1 MIGDVF
7 HNLRCALDHLVYAVA
22 FCESRPATPLYD
34 RSLAFPITN
43 CRREFS
49 EAVKRRQLG
58 NISDPVC
65 AVFESFQPYNRP
77 HPTLPPLLSILRNF
91 NNTDK
96 HRLWRLAYGAV
107 QQGELGFEGT
117 YPPDG
122 RVWTAISS
130 MGEVKDGTEVFAM
143 ACDRPTPNMDWNKIT
158 VQIIIA
164 LWHEKREPSG
174 PEYTARTEIF
184 SLFDVLS
191 DEVRAIINSFTK

>member
-1 MIGDVF
+1 
-7 HNLRCALDHLVYAVA
+7 
-22 FCESRPATPLYD
+22 
-34 RSLAFPITN
+34 
-43 CRREFS
+43 
-49 EAVKRRQLG
+49 
-58 NISDPVC
+58 
-65 AVFESFQPYNRP
+65 
-77 HPTLPPLLSILRNF
+77 
-91 NNTDK
+91 
-96 HRLWRLAYGAV
+96 
-107 QQGELGFEGT
+107 
-117 YPPDG
+117 
-122 RVWTAISS
+122 